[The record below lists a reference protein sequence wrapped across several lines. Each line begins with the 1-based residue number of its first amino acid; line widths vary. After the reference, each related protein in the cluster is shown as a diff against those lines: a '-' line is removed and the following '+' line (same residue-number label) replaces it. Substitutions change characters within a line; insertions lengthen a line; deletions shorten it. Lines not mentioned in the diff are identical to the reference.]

1 MFYSSF
7 IVPPEKP
14 KIYEERG
21 QEVRLKLGPYK
32 IGDTILLKCVANGGK
47 YIKIPF
53 VNFYIWEASISFWLV
68 IKDILYIILKI
79 SYSFSNMMARTTK
92 KYDDVCTKAKSK
104 T

>member
-32 IGDTILLKCVANGGK
+32 IGETILLKCVANGGK
-47 YIKIPF
+47 YI
-53 VNFYIWEASISFWLV
+53 
-68 IKDILYIILKI
+68 
-79 SYSFSNMMARTTK
+79 
-92 KYDDVCTKAKSK
+92 
-104 T
+104 

>member
-7 IVPPEKP
+7 IVPPDKP

-53 VNFYIWEASISFWLV
+53 VNFYI
-68 IKDILYIILKI
+68 
-79 SYSFSNMMARTTK
+79 
-92 KYDDVCTKAKSK
+92 
-104 T
+104 